1 MGGSVAEP
9 EFDPLGIFAEL
20 NRQKVTFLLIG
31 GLARVIQGAD
41 ELTEG
46 VDITLPLREENLRR
60 LNLALEGLNARPR
73 DHRKAGLE
81 ERIERGDEVIPFQ
94 TDRGELKVV
103 PVPDGTQGF
112 DDLRRRMSREYLG
125 HGVRVAIP
133 SIDDLSRMVG
143 AMGRDEDI
151 ERLLGMRRLAE
162 LERSLGHGLEL

>member
-1 MGGSVAEP
+1 MTEA

-20 NRQKVTFLLIG
+20 NRQRVTYLLIG

-41 ELTEG
+41 ELTQG
-46 VDITLPLREENLRR
+46 VDITLPLGEENLRR
-60 LNLALEGLNARPR
+60 LELALAGLSARPR
-73 DHRKAGLE
+73 DHRRLGLQ
-81 ERIERGDEVIPFQ
+81 ERLERGDEVIPFQ
-94 TDRGELKVV
+94 TDRGELKLV
-103 PVPDGTQGF
+103 PLPAGTQGYE
-112 DDLRRRMSREYLG
+112 DLRRRMSREYLG

-143 AMGRDEDI
+143 AMGRDQDV

>member
-1 MGGSVAEP
+1 MAEV
-9 EFDPLGIFAEL
+9 EFDPLAIFAEL
-20 NRQKVTFLLIG
+20 NRQRVTFLLIG

-60 LNLALEGLNARPR
+60 LNLALEGLGARPR

-81 ERIERGDEVIPFQ
+81 ERIERGDEVIPFE
-94 TDRGELKVV
+94 TARGELKVV
-103 PVPDGTQGF
+103 PTPAGTQGY

-125 HGVRVAIP
+125 DGVRVAVP

-143 AMGRDEDI
+143 AMGRHEDL